1 MNVERD
7 ADYYYYKE
15 PKPQKPG
22 RWPVPCAFVL
32 FIILLIVV

>member
-7 ADYYYYKE
+7 TM

-22 RWPVPCAFVL
+22 RWPVPCAFVF
-32 FIILLIVV
+32 FIILLIVA

>member
-7 ADYYYYKE
+7 TDYYYYKE

-22 RWPVPCAFVL
+22 RWPVPCAFIV